1 MADGKNETNKMF
13 KERAL
18 WIGAVLILMALG
30 YVITGLETAK
40 MNLHELKSNQKADKI
55 QWRKISLMREDYWKS
70 QVKQAY
76 KNGCMET
83 AIKYLGRE
91 VK

>member
-1 MADGKNETNKMF
+1 MAETSKIF

-18 WIGAVLILMALG
+18 WIGSVLILMALG

-40 MNLHELKSNQKADKI
+40 MNLSDLKNNQAADKI
-55 QWRKISLMREDYWKS
+55 QWAKISMMREDYWKS

-83 AIKYLGRE
+83 AINYLRKE
-91 VK
+91 IK